1 MVTVLS
7 TYYEAEYYTEYEDI
21 IPTQFASAFLISSP
35 FRSGGFG
42 WGRGAKTS
50 QGNFQMNDGNG
61 YGDGAYIFYMSGF
74 VCRRFNFW
82 EIEITSK

>member
-1 MVTVLS
+1 MGRYNPSHYDLRVS
-7 TYYEAEYYTEYEDI
+7 TLLYREDMDGEE
-21 IPTQFASAFLISSP
+21 LVK
-35 FRSGGFG
+35 R
-42 WGRGAKTS
+42 

-61 YGDGAYIFYMSGF
+61 YGDGAYIFYMFTF

>member
-21 IPTQFASAFLISSP
+21 IPTQFASAFLISFS

-61 YGDGAYIFYMSGF
+61 YGYGLYIHMSGF
-74 VCRRFNFW
+74 VSRRFNFW
-82 EIEITSK
+82 EIEITN

>member
-1 MVTVLS
+1 M
-7 TYYEAEYYTEYEDI
+7 YEAEYYTEYKNI
-21 IPTQFASAFLISSP
+21 IPSQYG
-35 FRSGGFG
+35 SGGGSTSFISGGYG
-42 WGRGAKTS
+42 WGGTGKTS

-61 YGDGAYIFYMSGF
+61 YGNGAYIYDMFTF